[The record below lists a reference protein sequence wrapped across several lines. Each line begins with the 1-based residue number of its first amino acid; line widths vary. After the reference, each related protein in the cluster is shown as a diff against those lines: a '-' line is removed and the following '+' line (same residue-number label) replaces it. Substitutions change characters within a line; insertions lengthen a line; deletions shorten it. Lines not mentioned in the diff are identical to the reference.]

1 MKLVESSELEF
12 TASGKDMAA
21 ALAKILAV
29 TTYVKS
35 DDSKFIIAATK
46 EGLYLIGAS
55 TDALACMKMGGEVKK
70 VGTIRIDYEVVTGLL
85 KSRTDLVFKAV
96 KGQLAFK
103 EKKSN
108 FQAQINVNEFD
119 ADDIELVSRQ
129 LNDPSSV
136 PMKKG
141 VVEKMRK
148 AIKKVALTD
157 VYSGTELTVAAQF
170 TEKSMTVF
178 CYDPYHIAV
187 FREKM
192 KGMAPLRLALP
203 VKAFNVID
211 KFMETDEVKFS
222 TSGGRLRAWSA
233 EFIVSIPEV
242 QHDESWFSGPTI
254 YVKHISE
261 MEERASLVFDMN
273 ATKTINN
280 MSALTDKDTR
290 MAIQMSK
297 GEVTLAVNGKGG
309 RVTDKFSAKT
319 KGKDIDMR
327 VDPRIFMDLFKK
339 LEVDSV
345 LMSVYKVP
353 GATSSFM
360 LKSDVNDG
368 SLTLVGTY
376 DEAK

>member
-1 MKLVESSELEF
+1 MKLVESNELEF
-12 TASGKDMAA
+12 SASGKDMAA

-46 EGLYLIGAS
+46 AGLYLIGAS
-55 TDALACMKMGGEVKK
+55 TDAIACMKMGGEVKTP
-70 VGTIRIDYEVVTGLL
+70 GTIRIDYEKVTGLL
-85 KSRTDLVFKAV
+85 KARTEMTFKAV

-103 EKKSN
+103 EKKSS
-108 FQAQINVNEFD
+108 FQAQVDVMDFD

-129 LNDPSSV
+129 LHDPTSV
-136 PMKKG
+136 PMKKT

-148 AIKKVALTD
+148 AIKKVALVD
-157 VYSGTELTVAAQF
+157 VYAGTELTVAVQF
-170 TEKSMTVF
+170 TEKSMAVF
-178 CYDPYHIAV
+178 CYDPYHIAI
-187 FREKM
+187 FREKV
-192 KGMAPLRLALP
+192 KGMKPLRLALP

-211 KFMETDEVKFS
+211 KFMETDDVNFS
-222 TSGGRLRAWSA
+222 TAGGRLRASSA
-233 EFIVSIPEV
+233 EFLVSIPET
-242 QHDESWFSGPTI
+242 QHDESWYSGPAI
-254 YVKHISE
+254 YVKHVGE
-261 MEERASLVFDMN
+261 LEERASLVFDMN
-273 ATKTINN
+273 ATKTIEN
-280 MSALTDKDTR
+280 MRALTDKDTR
-290 MAIQMSK
+290 MAIQMTK

-309 RVTDKFSAKT
+309 RVSDKFKAKT
-319 KGKDIDMR
+319 TGKDIDMR

-339 LEVDSV
+339 LEEDSV

-360 LKSDVNDG
+360 LKSQVNDG